1 MKEETGYSNSAVI
14 LKYRTLGLIIRNAFH
29 VLHFVSQK
37 DMKRLL
43 GHVDVINFK
52 VSSVGRASVLDTDCR
67 WFKSS
72 TFIKKSKRP

>member
-43 GHVDVINFK
+43 GHVNVINFK
-52 VSSVGRASVLDTDCR
+52 VSSVGRASVLDTESR
-67 WFKSS
+67 GFNSL
-72 TFIKKSKRP
+72 TFI